1 MANNSREFVYLYKYR
16 PVLADNRYA
25 LFQKRE
31 WLFRSGCRPE
41 YMLDHFVRACR
52 VKFGVNERDV
62 FFQRWSRQKWP
73 RRFGGSGPF
82 RKKGVGIDEP
92 NVKND
97 HSKIGI
103 ERGKRPLLMAATRLQ
118 YPVNTFSLSPS
129 FSPEVQDSRHWT
141 PYRSEPCFS
150 DQKLKLRLEMR
161 KIQFNDAIV
170 LGSSQENSSAS
181 GGSM

>member
-1 MANNSREFVYLYKYR
+1 MLK
-16 PVLADNRYA
+16 
-25 LFQKRE
+25 
-31 WLFRSGCRPE
+31 SGG
-41 YMLDHFVRACR
+41 M
-52 VKFGVNERDV
+52 
-62 FFQRWSRQKWP
+62 
-73 RRFGGSGPF
+73 
-82 RKKGVGIDEP
+82 DEP

-103 ERGKRPLLMAATRLQ
+103 ERGNRPLLMAATRLQ
-118 YPVNTFSLSPS
+118 YPVNTFNRSPS
-129 FSPEVQDSRHWT
+129 FSPEVQGSRHRT
-141 PYRSEPCFS
+141 PYRSEPRFS